1 MDENQIG
8 FLKEWLKKGML
19 SSDTEGLDNF
29 WLDDLIF
36 VKQALMFWISASES

>member
-29 WLDDLIF
+29 WLMTLF
-36 VKQALMFWISASES
+36 LLNKH